1 MTSLEGTVALDHE
14 LGEQDV
20 RILETAC
27 RPVAEPAWG

>member
-14 LGEQDV
+14 LREQDV

-27 RPVAEPAWG
+27 RHVAEPAWG